1 MIRLHTIDEETLAA
15 LCGKG
20 NRSAQELLYNRYA
33 PYMFTVC
40 IRYCSSRA
48 DAEDLLQDGF
58 IKIFNS
64 IKSFRYKGKGSLK
77 GWMNRVFINEA
88 ISRIRAKSRDISW
101 DILDDRIDM
110 AEETEDSILEEISP
124 ERLAVLISELPEG
137 CRNILNLYVFEK
149 KSHKEI
155 AELMGIAENSSTSQY
170 HRAKKL
176 LKMKISE
183 IIKKESL

>member
-1 MIRLHTIDEETLAA
+1 MIRMHNIDEETLAT

-33 PYMFTVC
+33 PYMLAVC
-40 IRYCSSRA
+40 LRYCGNRA

-58 IKIFNS
+58 MKIFNS
-64 IKSFRYKGKGSLK
+64 IKSFRYRGKGSLK
-77 GWMNRVFINEA
+77 GWMNRVFTNEA
-88 ISRIRAKSRDISW
+88 ISRIRARSRDIQW
-101 DILDDRIDM
+101 DNLDEKIDLV
-110 AEETEDSILEEISP
+110 EETEDSILEKVSP
-124 ERLAVLISELPEG
+124 EKLTELIAELPEG
-137 CRNILNLYVFEK
+137 CRNILNLYVFEQ

-176 LKMKISE
+176 LKSKISD
-183 IIKKESL
+183 IIKKERL